1 MQNKGIGI
9 NRGFCLGLMPKAVAR
24 QEWVGYQFCDT
35 SRKKDGRLLLLV
47 LYYAAVTLAGVT
59 RGLWVVALG
68 WSSALVGG
76 SVTLIGIAFLV
87 GHLINVLLAPG
98 VGALIDRRSRKRL
111 AMVGQA
117 LFGAA
122 MALPGLAYLLGFEL
136 SYAMILFVACC
147 IAAAGL
153 LQGGALD
160 AIQKSIVEQADIR
173 RTNAIVNGLRQGSM
187 IAGAGLGGLALM
199 WLPLHAAFA
208 LGVVLCGLAVLC
220 VLGLP
225 DAYPPSG
232 GRRSYMAQVAEG
244 YRFFVQKPEL
254 GRLAALIG
262 LSTSVGQLSN
272 VLLPMLVQR
281 ELAGGSGLYGLIDA
295 LWSVG
300 GISAAVFAARILQ
313 RFNLDGFEYLAIVAL
328 GLLAASISVTAYPGA
343 VAVIYFLMGFAF
355 SFSKILCDGR
365 MIELADL
372 ESIGRVRTHTQAV
385 TSAFGLLVFSMP
397 AVTGLEDVNL
407 QYVLW
412 GTGIATIAAGIY
424 LLDLQASGNR
434 AALRQANSKND
445 PHQ

>member
-1 MQNKGIGI
+1 MT
-9 NRGFCLGLMPKAVAR
+9 LKAIAR
-24 QEWVGYQFCDT
+24 CKSVIYQFCDA
-35 SRKKDGRLLLLV
+35 SKKKDEPLPLLF
-47 LYYAAVTLAGVT
+47 LYFAAVTLAGVA

-68 WSSALVGG
+68 WSSAIVGG

-111 AMVGQA
+111 AMLGQA
-117 LFGAA
+117 LFGGA
-122 MALPGLAYLLGFEL
+122 MALPGLVHLLGFEP

-160 AIQKSIVEQADIR
+160 AIQKSIVGQGDIK
-173 RTNAIVNGLRQGSM
+173 RTNAIANGLRQGSM
-187 IAGAGLGGLALM
+187 IAGAGIGGLALI
-199 WLPLHAAFA
+199 WLPIHATFA
-208 LGVVLCGLAVLC
+208 LGLILSGLVVIC

-225 DAYPPSG
+225 DAYSPSAKRKG
-232 GRRSYMAQVAEG
+232 YMAQVAEG
-244 YRFFVQKPEL
+244 YRFFLQKPEL
-254 GRLAALIG
+254 GRLAVLIG

-272 VLLPMLVQR
+272 VLLPMLVRR
-281 ELAGGSGLYGLIDA
+281 ELDGGSGLYGLIDA

-313 RFNLDGFEYLAIVAL
+313 RFNLDGVEYLAIVAL
-328 GLLAASISVTAYPGA
+328 GLLAASISATAYPVA
-343 VAVIYFLMGFAF
+343 IAVIYFLMGFSF

-365 MIELADL
+365 MIELADM

-407 QYVLW
+407 QYALW
-412 GTGIATIAAGIY
+412 GAGIAVIAAGIY
-424 LLDLQASGNR
+424 LVDWASSDR
-434 AALRQANSKND
+434 AALRQARSENES
-445 PHQ
+445 HE